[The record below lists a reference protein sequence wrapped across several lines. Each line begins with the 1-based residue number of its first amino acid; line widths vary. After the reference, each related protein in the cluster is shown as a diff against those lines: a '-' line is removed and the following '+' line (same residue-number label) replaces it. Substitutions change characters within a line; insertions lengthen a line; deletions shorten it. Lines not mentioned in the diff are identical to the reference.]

1 MRLHHPNIMQV
12 IEMLETPQSIML
24 IMPYAPYGDLL
35 DYVNRRGPLS
45 EREASIIITQ
55 VIRALEH
62 AHAHNIIHH
71 DVKLVS
77 LDVMYY

>member
-1 MRLHHPNIMQV
+1 MRLLHPNIMEV
-12 IEMLETPQSIML
+12 IELLETPQSIML

-45 EREASIIITQ
+45 ERDAASIILQ
-55 VIRALEH
+55 VCRALAY
-62 AHAHNIIHH
+62 AHAHHIIHH

-77 LDVMYY
+77 IYLI